1 MSSFSFVY
9 EFILPKKEKQPS
21 PIIQIAIKDSESIP
35 DYISNT
41 KSKEIFLSQKPSLKD
56 LLEKISTEYPLKSGL
71 NFGKP
76 EYISG
81 VATVEKDWGEYIEK
95 ILKEDSEEL
104 LRKANSCEIIN
115 AKSKMQCFIE
125 KINYVFKVIDSQ
137 RKNCTLDF
145 VNNEDFYNNLY
156 SVIYFAF
163 YDDEYDRSLKKE
175 GYFFSKA
182 YYAARVYFLAN
193 KQCFKIN

>member
-1 MSSFSFVY
+1 M
-9 EFILPKKEKQPS
+9 PKKEKQPS

-76 EYISG
+76 EYIAG

-156 SVIYFAF
+156 SVIYFTF